1 MDTELPLRPS
11 HHVQNMFTTI
21 MQPIFTSRQMHI
33 KIMCTSATECHF
45 RRIATQ
51 IIFPSN
57 EPCNSAASRN
67 FDYIDGHQSCASNR
81 NIIAVS
87 IGPLLR
93 FELAS
98 ALKQKNKL
106 PKIHDYVYALPRKK
120 YGCKLHRT
128 HTDTEFRLTC
138 NKGITTNKHGLRALP
153 ACDVDRVLRVNKVPD
168 AGGRLERSCLQQL
181 RYRLFN
187 KITTGLATTF
197 IINSHKENA
206 RPGNRDE

>member
-1 MDTELPLRPS
+1 MHLTWLLAKLRKFVLHLTEAPRADNTFNLHAPSRPGGICQMDTELPLRPS

-120 YGCKLHRT
+120 IWLQIASRSHR
-128 HTDTEFRLTC
+128 HRIPPNL
-138 NKGITTNKHGLRALP
+138 
-153 ACDVDRVLRVNKVPD
+153 
-168 AGGRLERSCLQQL
+168 
-181 RYRLFN
+181 
-187 KITTGLATTF
+187 
-197 IINSHKENA
+197 
-206 RPGNRDE
+206 